1 MFHFSLFW
9 KSHPTPTQPVGVTD
23 AVKKHKEEVL
33 LLKSL
38 LKVLVS
44 ALMLLYFYQYLCCT
58 LNPYFMRQ
66 CNIYLSVC
74 GAFCRQGRAGTG
86 VMVAVIHAQCTLN
99 TAPST
104 LQMHTSPLYTTLTTA
119 TAGHGTNHT
128 THYTLHIAHSSMQTA
143 PTTMHTTQQPHCK

>member
-1 MFHFSLFW
+1 M
-9 KSHPTPTQPVGVTD
+9 
-23 AVKKHKEEVL
+23 

-99 TAPST
+99 TAPTT

-119 TAGHGTNHT
+119 TAGHCTKHT
-128 THYTLHIAHSSMQTA
+128 THRTLFNANSTDHNAHYSTATLQINAHITHHLI
-143 PTTMHTTQQPHCK
+143 HTEHCTFHQADCTLCISH